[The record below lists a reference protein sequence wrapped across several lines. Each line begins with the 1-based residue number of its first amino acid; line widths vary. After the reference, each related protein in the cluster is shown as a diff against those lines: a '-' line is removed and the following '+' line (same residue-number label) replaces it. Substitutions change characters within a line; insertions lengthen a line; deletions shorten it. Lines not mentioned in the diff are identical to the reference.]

1 MHFREFGNPRRIKRV
16 YSVDELLSTVEEY
29 NGKTPCYTSVYVF
42 DSAMDKHDG
51 KTNYES
57 AVINTIWFDFDDKKI
72 EKCHIH
78 VKRFIRQFCKPL
90 GIIPRIYLTGGK
102 GFQMN
107 VDFFS
112 PVDLPNHIK
121 KDAIKDYLLYLK
133 TKYKLA
139 TMDEICINN
148 SVSCLRRIKNTQ
160 YIDKNTHKPSGVW
173 CVQLSVDEVLKLSV
187 EEIYGLAMGPRE
199 EEFEHTSSKKA
210 QRRFVEFVADK
221 YKVEHTVS
229 NSIDYILSEIEEK
242 SGSSTM
248 ISSIKAKHSIDIDY
262 IKPMRECIIKLIER
276 NIERNHSSHEENT
289 IIATEMMTAGYH
301 DADIGFVFQ
310 SIYDEP
316 AGDWGWYT
324 EDGSGGRQIK
334 LIRQKALNRY
344 SKDKLIQVKICKD
357 NCSCG
362 V

>member
-1 MHFREFGNPRRIKRV
+1 MYFREFGNPRRIARV
-16 YSVDELLSTVEEY
+16 YEVEELLSIVEKY

-51 KTNYES
+51 KTNYDS
-57 AVINTIWFDFDDKKI
+57 AVLNTIWFDFDDKKVS
-72 EKCHIH
+72 KCHIH

-90 GIIPRIYLTGGK
+90 GITPRVYLTGGK

-107 VDFFS
+107 IDFFS

-121 KDAIKDYLLYLK
+121 KDAIRDYLLHLK
-133 TKYKLA
+133 AKYKLA
-139 TMDEICINN
+139 TMDEICVNN

-160 YIDKNTHKPSGVW
+160 YIDKKTNKPSGVW
-173 CVQLSVDEVLKLSV
+173 CVQLSVEEVLKLSV
-187 EEIYGLAMGPRE
+187 EELYGLAMEPRE
-199 EEFEHTSSKKA
+199 DVIPPEPSPKA
-210 QRRFVEFVADK
+210 QRKFVEFIADK
-221 YKVEHTVS
+221 YEVQHTVS
-229 NSIDYILSEIEEK
+229 NSIDYMLSEIEQK
-242 SGSSTM
+242 AGSSTM

-262 IKPMRECIIKLIER
+262 IKPMRECIIKLIEH
-276 NIERNHSSHEENT
+276 NIERNHSSHAENT
-289 IIATEMMTAGYH
+289 IIATEMMTAGYN
-301 DADIGFVFQ
+301 DMDIGFVFR

-324 EDGSGGRQIK
+324 NDGSAGRQIK

-344 SKDKLIQVKICKD
+344 SKDKLIQARICSND
-357 NCSCG
+357 CSCG

>member
-16 YSVDELLSTVEEY
+16 YDVDELLSTVEQY

-42 DSAMDKHDG
+42 DSSMDKHDG
-51 KTNYES
+51 KTNYDS
-57 AVINTIWFDFDDKKI
+57 AVINTIWFDFDDKKV
-72 EKCHIH
+72 EKCHTQ
-78 VKRFIRQFCKPL
+78 VKRFIRQYCKPL

-112 PVDLPNHIK
+112 PVDLPMHIK
-121 KDAIKDYLLYLK
+121 KEAIRDYLLYLK
-133 TKYKLA
+133 TKYKLS

-160 YIDKNTHKPSGVW
+160 YIDKTTGKPNGVW
-173 CVQLSVDEVLKLSV
+173 CTQLTVDEVMKLSI
-187 EEIYGLAMGPRE
+187 EEIYGMAMEPRKE
-199 EEFEHTSSKKA
+199 EIESTRSKKA
-210 QRRFVEFVADK
+210 QRRFVEFVADQYDVK
-221 YKVEHTVS
+221 HSVS
-229 NSIDYILSEIEEK
+229 NSIDYILTEIEQK
-242 SGSSTM
+242 AGSSM
-248 ISSIKAKHSIDIDY
+248 MLSSIKAKHHIDIDY

-289 IIATEMMTAGYH
+289 IIACEMVVAGYS
-301 DADIGFVFQ
+301 DTDIGFVFQ
-310 SIYDEP
+310 SIYNEP
-316 AGDWGWYT
+316 PGDWGWYT
-324 EDGSGGRQIK
+324 NEGVAGRQVS

-344 SKDKLIQVKICKD
+344 SKDKLIRSRICQSD
-357 NCSCG
+357 CACG